1 MSKKKVIK
9 KTVKKATKSSK
20 PAPKKGKKAA
30 SKPAPKAVKKAKPT
44 KGGSGKPMKAAK
56 PSKKAVA
63 KKAAKTIVSKKTSIK
78 KAVKTVKKIAT
89 KSAKPSK
96 LKNNKLSRPASKG
109 AAKNSKA
116 VKKTLKKSVAP
127 AKKIQKP
134 ASKKVS
140 NSKDKKKV
148 KPVVLV
154 KSLQAK
160 GPAKNAVK
168 DLASKTLNKSKEKEL
183 EKTNKPVKALKP
195 EMPKAEKVK
204 PPRRSKKKKEKD
216 DDDEPAI
223 GNDPL
228 IEEIIRSTK
237 RKQNV
242 PKKPKIIQTFVNPM
256 ASLAVAAG
264 PETGKKSAQPKKE
277 PKGKFELEYVIRTSA
292 SILYEFLTSPS
303 GLSEWFADDVN
314 IRDGIF
320 TFYWDGSEQKA
331 RLLNFKDEK
340 FVRMQWVDK
349 PEGSYFE
356 FKIEKD
362 ELTGDI
368 SLIITDFADEGSDLE
383 TSKRL
388 WDSQVNKL
396 LHVIGSY

>member
-1 MSKKKVIK
+1 MGKKQIAKKSVKKVAKPAKSARPAGK
-9 KTVKKATKSSK
+9 KAVSKPVKKA
-20 PAPKKGKKAA
+20 
-30 SKPAPKAVKKAKPT
+30 AVKAKPA
-44 KGGSGKPMKAAK
+44 KAANSGKPKKAVK
-56 PSKKAVA
+56 PSKKAVT
-63 KKAAKTIVSKKTSIK
+63 KKVTKKIVSKKSIIK
-78 KAVKTVKKIAT
+78 KAVKTVKPARSAGKPA
-89 KSAKPSK
+89 KSSVKKSVVKPSAK
-96 LKNNKLSRPASKG
+96 ASKP
-109 AAKNSKA
+109 
-116 VKKTLKKSVAP
+116 VKKVLKKSVPAP
-127 AKKIQKP
+127 KVKVQKVVAK
-134 ASKKVS
+134 SKAEP
-140 NSKDKKKV
+140 KKAV

-154 KSLQAK
+154 KSVQSKAAAK
-160 GPAKNAVK
+160 NPAKELV
-168 DLASKTLNKSKEKEL
+168 SKTLKNAKEKEL
-183 EKTNKPVKALKP
+183 EKNNKPVKELKP
-195 EMPKAEKVK
+195 EAAKTEKVK
-204 PPRRSKKKKEKD
+204 PPRRSKKKKVKN

-223 GNDPL
+223 ENDPL

-237 RKQNV
+237 RRQHT

-256 ASLAVAAG
+256 ASLAVAA
-264 PETGKKSAQPKKE
+264 PEGGKKSAQPKKE

-331 RLLNFKDEK
+331 RLLNFKDDK

-349 PEGSYFE
+349 PEGSFFE

>member
-1 MSKKKVIK
+1 MSKKKV
-9 KTVKKATKSSK
+9 VKKPVKKVVKSSK
-20 PAPKKGKKAA
+20 GKKSA
-30 SKPAPKAVKKAKPT
+30 SKSATKAAKNAKPV
-44 KGGSGKPMKAAK
+44 KIAKSGKPKKDIK
-56 PSKKAVA
+56 PSKKAVV
-63 KKAAKTIVSKKTSIK
+63 KKATQKIVSKKNVIK
-78 KAVKTVKKIAT
+78 KAVKPAKKAVT
-89 KSAKPSK
+89 KSVKPSK
-96 LKNNKLSRPASKG
+96 LKKS
-109 AAKNSKA
+109 AKNSHPSVNSAVKNKKVVKKSIPVAKKKIIKA
-116 VKKTLKKSVAP
+116 VPKKS
-127 AKKIQKP
+127 AKAAI
-134 ASKKVS
+134 A
-140 NSKDKKKV
+140 

-154 KSLQAK
+154 KSVKEKPAAK
-160 GPAKNAVK
+160 SAIKELVAKTIKNGK
-168 DLASKTLNKSKEKEL
+168 DKEL
-183 EKTNKPVKALKP
+183 EKKEKSVKASKP
-195 EMPKAEKVK
+195 ELPITGKVK
-204 PPRRSKKKKEKD
+204 PPRRSKKGKKAKD

-223 GNDPL
+223 EIDPL

-237 RKQNV
+237 KKVQQ

-256 ASLAVAAG
+256 ASLAVALPAD
-264 PETGKKSAQPKKE
+264 PSKKSSVPKKE

-292 SILYEFLTSPS
+292 GILYEFLTSPS

-349 PEGSYFE
+349 PEGTYFE

-368 SLIITDFADEGSDLE
+368 SLIIIDFADEGSDLE

>member
-1 MSKKKVIK
+1 MSKKKVDK
-9 KTVKKATKSSK
+9 KPVKKIVKPTKAAK
-20 PAPKKGKKAA
+20 PAAKKVVAK
-30 SKPAPKAVKKAKPT
+30 SAVKAKAKPT
-44 KGGSGKPMKAAK
+44 KAAKPGKPKTAAK
-56 PSKKAVA
+56 PSKKAVT
-63 KKAAKTIVSKKTSIK
+63 KKVTTNIVSKKNVIK
-78 KAVKTVKKIAT
+78 KAVKAVKKVAG
-89 KSAKPSK
+89 KPAKPTILKKSK
-96 LKNNKLSRPASKG
+96 PVSKA
-109 AAKNSKA
+109 AAKSKA
-116 VKKTLKKSVAP
+116 VTKTVAKKSIPVTKEKTQKLDPKKAKTDKPVVLIKSVKTKPEAKNAAKDLVSKTLKKG
-127 AKKIQKP
+127 KE
-134 ASKKVS
+134 
-140 NSKDKKKV
+140 
-148 KPVVLV
+148 
-154 KSLQAK
+154 
-160 GPAKNAVK
+160 K
-168 DLASKTLNKSKEKEL
+168 DLEKDEPIKAIKSD
-183 EKTNKPVKALKP
+183 A
-195 EMPKAEKVK
+195 PKAEKTK
-204 PPRRSKKKKEKD
+204 PRRSKKKKSKD

-223 GNDPL
+223 ENDPL

-237 RKQNV
+237 KRYQQ

-256 ASLAVAAG
+256 ASLAVAL
-264 PETGKKSAQPKKE
+264 PTETGKKSTVPKKE

-349 PEGSYFE
+349 PEGTYFE

-368 SLIITDFADEGSDLE
+368 SLIIIDFADEGSDLE

>member
-1 MSKKKVIK
+1 MSKKQAK
-9 KTVKKATKSSK
+9 KKPAKKAAKPAKKASVKPVKKASKPAKAAKSSKPKKAAKPSPKAVAKKVTKKVVSKKPAIKKAMKSLPKKGKVLKKAAK
-20 PAPKKGKKAA
+20 PAPKKNT
-30 SKPAPKAVKKAKPT
+30 KPAAKKVTKKIAAKPLKKAVKKSVSKP
-44 KGGSGKPMKAAK
+44 KAALK
-56 PSKKAVA
+56 
-63 KKAAKTIVSKKTSIK
+63 KKTP
-78 KAVKTVKKIAT
+78 
-89 KSAKPSK
+89 AK
-96 LKNNKLSRPASKG
+96 
-109 AAKNSKA
+109 
-116 VKKTLKKSVAP
+116 P
-127 AKKIQKP
+127 AKKLKKP
-134 ASKKVS
+134 I
-140 NSKDKKKV
+140 
-148 KPVVLV
+148 VLV
-154 KSLQAK
+154 KS
-160 GPAKNAVK
+160 VK
-168 DLASKTLNKSKEKEL
+168 
-183 EKTNKPVKALKP
+183 VK
-195 EMPKAEKVK
+195 KAEKPLKKPLKKSAPPAKEKKKEEKAVK
-204 PPRRSKKKKEKD
+204 PLKAVKPVIPAPPKPEKVKAPRRSKKSKKAA

-223 GNDPL
+223 ENDPL

-237 RKQNV
+237 KRYQQ

-256 ASLAVAAG
+256 ASLAVAL
-264 PETGKKSAQPKKE
+264 PPQTGKKSAAPKKE
-277 PKGKFELEYVIRTSA
+277 PKGKFELEYVVRTSA

-331 RLLNFKDEK
+331 RLLNFKDDK
-340 FVRMQWVDK
+340 YVRMQWIDK

>member
-1 MSKKKVIK
+1 MQKKSIPLAKNKAVKPTPK
-9 KTVKKATKSSK
+9 KGVKTAPKKAT
-20 PAPKKGKKAA
+20 
-30 SKPAPKAVKKAKPT
+30 
-44 KGGSGKPMKAAK
+44 
-56 PSKKAVA
+56 
-63 KKAAKTIVSKKTSIK
+63 
-78 KAVKTVKKIAT
+78 
-89 KSAKPSK
+89 
-96 LKNNKLSRPASKG
+96 
-109 AAKNSKA
+109 
-116 VKKTLKKSVAP
+116 
-127 AKKIQKP
+127 
-134 ASKKVS
+134 
-140 NSKDKKKV
+140 

-154 KSLQAK
+154 KSVKAKQA
-160 GPAKNAVK
+160 GKNAVK
-168 DLASKTLNKSKEKEL
+168 DLVEKTLKNGKEKEL
-183 EKTNKPVKALKP
+183 EKKLKKEEKPVKPAKP

-204 PPRRSKKKKEKD
+204 APRRGKKSKKQD
-216 DDDEPAI
+216 DEDEPAI
-223 GNDPL
+223 EIDPL

-237 RKQNV
+237 KKVQQ

-256 ASLAVAAG
+256 ASLAVALPADS
-264 PETGKKSAQPKKE
+264 GKKAAQPKKE

-292 SILYEFLTSPS
+292 GILYEFLTSPS

-349 PEGSYFE
+349 PEGTYFE

>member
-9 KTVKKATKSSK
+9 KPVK
-20 PAPKKGKKAA
+20 
-30 SKPAPKAVKKAKPT
+30 
-44 KGGSGKPMKAAK
+44 KAAK
-56 PSKKAVA
+56 PSKGKKIISKPASKAAKKAKPVKAAKSAKPKKAVKPAKKSVA
-63 KKAAKTIVSKKTSIK
+63 KKVTKKIVSKKTVIK
-78 KAVKTVKKIAT
+78 KAVKAVKKAT
-89 KSAKPSK
+89 KSAKPSN
-96 LKNNKLSRPASKG
+96 LKKNIKSNRPVVKS
-109 AAKNSKA
+109 AAKTNKTVKKSVSAEKKKATKAAPKKA
-116 VKKTLKKSVAP
+116 VKSVKKVQKP
-127 AKKIQKP
+127 LAKK
-134 ASKKVS
+134 V
-140 NSKDKKKV
+140 V

-154 KSLQAK
+154 KSVK
-160 GPAKNAVK
+160 SKPVGKSAVK
-168 DLASKTLNKSKEKEL
+168 ELAAKTLKGSKEKEL
-183 EKTNKPVKALKP
+183 EKKDKLKAVKP
-195 EMPKAEKVK
+195 ELPKAEKVK
-204 PPRRSKKKKEKD
+204 PPRRSKKSKKAKD

-223 GNDPL
+223 EIDPL

-237 RKQNV
+237 KKVQQ

-256 ASLAVAAG
+256 ASLAVALPADN
-264 PETGKKSAQPKKE
+264 GKKSAQPKKE

-292 SILYEFLTSPS
+292 GILYEFLTSPS

-340 FVRMQWVDK
+340 FVRMQWIDK